1 MATNTEL
8 LAKVKDWA
16 NRSDLSD
23 SVTQDFLE
31 IAQKRIN
38 SMLRIA
44 PMETIV
50 MYTGITEDQTTLAIP
65 SDLIE
70 IISIRVLNDDNSTKY
85 IYESKVD
92 TRTFDRINAGEYGTS
107 NNNYTFTRRAG
118 DFVLSNKPGSDAK
131 VQLYYY
137 RVLPKLDAP
146 YPSTEV
152 NCTTMGSV
160 AAGTWSN
167 PGGEGVCDP
176 VDGGLIGDEVPQW
189 FRDEA
194 EFLLLYG
201 ALVEVASYLGEDG
214 DMQKWEIKF
223 QQKIKE
229 IMDDE
234 FKREN
239 SGGTLTQNFGTNG
252 LI

>member
-137 RVLPKLDAP
+137 RVLPKLNAVFPNTQANDDANI
-146 YPSTEV
+146 V
-152 NCTTMGSV
+152 GN
-160 AAGTWSN
+160 
-167 PGGEGVCDP
+167 
-176 VDGGLIGDEVPQW
+176 EVPQW

-201 ALVEVASYLGEDG
+201 ALVEVASYLGEDA

>member
-137 RVLPKLDAP
+137 RVLPKLNAVFPD
-146 YPSTEV
+146 
-152 NCTTMGSV
+152 TTQAKWLILSVMKFLSGSEMKL
-160 AAGTWSN
+160 S
-167 PGGEGVCDP
+167 
-176 VDGGLIGDEVPQW
+176 
-189 FRDEA
+189 
-194 EFLLLYG
+194 
-201 ALVEVASYLGEDG
+201 SYYYMVHL
-214 DMQKWEIKF
+214 
-223 QQKIKE
+223 
-229 IMDDE
+229 
-234 FKREN
+234 
-239 SGGTLTQNFGTNG
+239 
-252 LI
+252 

>member
-137 RVLPKLDAP
+137 RVLPKLNAVFPNTQANMDDNI
-146 YPSTEV
+146 V
-152 NCTTMGSV
+152 GN
-160 AAGTWSN
+160 
-167 PGGEGVCDP
+167 
-176 VDGGLIGDEVPQW
+176 EVPQW

>member
-137 RVLPKLDAP
+137 RVLPKLNAVFPD
-146 YPSTEV
+146 
-152 NCTTMGSV
+152 TTANQTLMIVG
-160 AAGTWSN
+160 N
-167 PGGEGVCDP
+167 
-176 VDGGLIGDEVPQW
+176 EVPQW

>member
-107 NNNYTFTRRAG
+107 NNSYTFTRRAG

-137 RVLPKLDAP
+137 RVLPKLNAVFPD
-146 YPSTEV
+146 
-152 NCTTMGSV
+152 TTANRLDNIVG
-160 AAGTWSN
+160 N
-167 PGGEGVCDP
+167 
-176 VDGGLIGDEVPQW
+176 EVPQW

-223 QQKIKE
+223 QQKIEE
-229 IMDDE
+229 IMGDE
-234 FKREN
+234 FKREY
-239 SGGTLTQNFGTNG
+239 SGGTLTQNVGTNG

>member
-137 RVLPKLDAP
+137 RVLPKLNAVFPD
-146 YPSTEV
+146 
-152 NCTTMGSV
+152 TTANQTDDIV
-160 AAGTWSN
+160 
-167 PGGEGVCDP
+167 
-176 VDGGLIGDEVPQW
+176 GDEVPQW

>member
-137 RVLPKLDAP
+137 RVLPKLNAVFPD
-146 YPSTEV
+146 
-152 NCTTMGSV
+152 TTANQLAMIVG
-160 AAGTWSN
+160 N
-167 PGGEGVCDP
+167 
-176 VDGGLIGDEVPQW
+176 EVPQW

>member
-92 TRTFDRINAGEYGTS
+92 TRTFDRINAGEYGAS
-107 NNNYTFTRRAG
+107 NNSYTFTRRAG

-137 RVLPKLDAP
+137 RVLPKLNAVFPD
-146 YPSTEV
+146 
-152 NCTTMGSV
+152 TTANRLAQIVG
-160 AAGTWSN
+160 N
-167 PGGEGVCDP
+167 
-176 VDGGLIGDEVPQW
+176 EVPQW

-223 QQKIKE
+223 QQKIEE
-229 IMDDE
+229 IMGDE
-234 FKREN
+234 FKREY
-239 SGGTLTQNFGTNG
+239 SGGTLTQNVGTNG

>member
-107 NNNYTFTRRAG
+107 NNSYTFTRRAG

-137 RVLPKLDAP
+137 RVLPKLNAVFPD
-146 YPSTEV
+146 
-152 NCTTMGSV
+152 TTANRLADIVG
-160 AAGTWSN
+160 N
-167 PGGEGVCDP
+167 
-176 VDGGLIGDEVPQW
+176 EVPQW

-223 QQKIKE
+223 QQKIEE
-229 IMDDE
+229 IMGDE
-234 FKREN
+234 FKREY
-239 SGGTLTQNFGTNG
+239 SGGTLTQNVGTNG

>member
-137 RVLPKLDAP
+137 RVLPKLDAV
-146 YPSTEV
+146 YFQKLYY
-152 NCTTMGSV
+152 NGFN
-160 AAGTWSN
+160 GTWSN
-167 PGGEGVCDP
+167 QV
-176 VDGGLIGDEVPQW
+176 VKVFVILLMK
-189 FRDEA
+189 
-194 EFLLLYG
+194 FLSGSEMKLS
-201 ALVEVASYLGEDG
+201 SYYYMVHL
-214 DMQKWEIKF
+214 
-223 QQKIKE
+223 
-229 IMDDE
+229 
-234 FKREN
+234 
-239 SGGTLTQNFGTNG
+239 
-252 LI
+252 

>member
-107 NNNYTFTRRAG
+107 NNSYTFTRRAG

-137 RVLPKLDAP
+137 RVLPKLNAVFPDTTANRL
-146 YPSTEV
+146 V
-152 NCTTMGSV
+152 NIVG
-160 AAGTWSN
+160 N
-167 PGGEGVCDP
+167 
-176 VDGGLIGDEVPQW
+176 EVPQW

-223 QQKIKE
+223 QQKIEE
-229 IMDDE
+229 IMGDE
-234 FKREN
+234 FKREY
-239 SGGTLTQNFGTNG
+239 SGGTLTQNVGTNG

>member
-137 RVLPKLDAP
+137 RVLPKLNAVFPD
-146 YPSTEV
+146 
-152 NCTTMGSV
+152 TTANRLADIVG
-160 AAGTWSN
+160 N
-167 PGGEGVCDP
+167 
-176 VDGGLIGDEVPQW
+176 EVPQW

-223 QQKIKE
+223 QQKIEE
-229 IMDDE
+229 IMGDE
-234 FKREN
+234 FKREY
-239 SGGTLTQNFGTNG
+239 SGGTLTQNVGTNG

>member
-137 RVLPKLDAP
+137 RVLPKLNAVFPD
-146 YPSTEV
+146 
-152 NCTTMGSV
+152 TTANQTAMI
-160 AAGTWSN
+160 AGN
-167 PGGEGVCDP
+167 
-176 VDGGLIGDEVPQW
+176 EVPQW

>member
-118 DFVLSNKPGSDAK
+118 DFVLSNKPGSDAR

-137 RVLPKLDAP
+137 RVLPKLDAVFP
-146 YPSTEV
+146 DTPT
-152 NCTTMGSV
+152 NDT
-160 AAGTWSN
+160 AGI
-167 PGGEGVCDP
+167 V
-176 VDGGLIGDEVPQW
+176 GDEVPQW

>member
-137 RVLPKLDAP
+137 RVLPKLNAVFPD
-146 YPSTEV
+146 
-152 NCTTMGSV
+152 TTANQTLMIVG
-160 AAGTWSN
+160 N
-167 PGGEGVCDP
+167 
-176 VDGGLIGDEVPQW
+176 EVPQW

-239 SGGTLTQNFGTNG
+239 SGGTLT
-252 LI
+252 